1 MIGPVP
7 DPMLMLARLYFN
19 RFGAAM
25 MAAPKGILDNLREQL
40 ASVTNMLAQ

>member
-7 DPMLMLARLYFN
+7 DSMLARLYFN

-40 ASVTNMLAQ
+40 KNMLAR